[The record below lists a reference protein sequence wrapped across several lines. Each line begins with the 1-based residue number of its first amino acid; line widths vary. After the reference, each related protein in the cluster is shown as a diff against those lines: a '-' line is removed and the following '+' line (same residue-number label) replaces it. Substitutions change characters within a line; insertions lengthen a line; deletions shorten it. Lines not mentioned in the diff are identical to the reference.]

1 MIVQAT
7 SHEVETT
14 MNTTANQTAVE
25 GELARFA
32 IQSQSSMG
40 RMDSGGESA
49 VKGYLF
55 SVLD

>member
-1 MIVQAT
+1 MMVQAT

-14 MNTTANQTAVE
+14 MNTTASQTAVE

-32 IQSQSSMG
+32 IQSDLHG
-40 RMDSGGESA
+40 LMDSGGESA
-49 VKGYLF
+49 VKEYLF